1 MREELMRIAEKA
13 GDLRYDRSTAVL
25 ATSAVV
31 NADATALF
39 MKHVFGGN

>member
-25 ATSAVV
+25 ATSAVSM
-31 NADATALF
+31 L
-39 MKHVFGGN
+39 MQQRSL